1 MMNLDEIVSVILK
14 VLTQQEELNSKL
26 NTEEQQKASDGI
38 LVRLTKLEESISS
51 IESSLKLMETSLQ
64 DKVSIPEKSLGDLEA
79 FKDLASDILEI
90 QKEDE
95 KYGETVTVA
104 KGVPCNIFGV
114 KTVSKYNKAITR
126 AMKSKHFTAANIIAE
141 VKRKHASVSR
151 FSGKELL
158 YQVKKAKWRLDT
170 ARRKKEGI
178 GYYAN
183 QVVDIQS

>member
-26 NTEEQQKASDGI
+26 NTEEQQEASDGI

-51 IESSLKLMETSLQ
+51 IESSLKLMEISLQ
-64 DKVSIPEKSLGDLEA
+64 DNDSVLYADTKVSIPEKSLGDLEA

-104 KGVPCNIFGV
+104 KGVPCNVFGV

-141 VKRKHASVSR
+141 VKRK
-151 FSGKELL
+151 
-158 YQVKKAKWRLDT
+158 Q
-170 ARRKKEGI
+170 I
-178 GYYAN
+178 
-183 QVVDIQS
+183 